1 MRAEKDKRRRST
13 RHHAEIPIEFSIPDS
28 HLVNQTRSTHD
39 ISKGGLS
46 FASSSPLEINLII
59 DLTIRIT
66 QPHFEESAKVVWC
79 QHSGKEYE
87 IGVKFLNDE
96 AVYRIK
102 MVEQACHIE
111 HYRKNMLAM
120 FGRELSIEE
129 AAMEWISKFA
139 ADYRRHSH

>member
-1 MRAEKDKRRRST
+1 MRAEKDTRRRSH
-13 RHHAEIPIEFSIPDS
+13 RHHAEIPIELSIPNSDQ
-28 HLVNQTRSTHD
+28 VKQTRSTHN

-46 FASSSPLEINLII
+46 FASSSPLPINSII

-66 QPHFEESAKVVWC
+66 QPHFEERARVVWC
-79 QHSGKEYE
+79 ELLNSEYE
-87 IGVKFLNDE
+87 IGVKFLNEE

-111 HYRKNMLAM
+111 QYRKNMKTRH
-120 FGRELSIEE
+120 GRNLSVEE